1 MQLNFFQRIIDRRV
15 DDRINEILN
24 SGDNF
29 EFQDISDSEAK
40 DKISSFI
47 VKNGKEGITQLG
59 TLDFV
64 LNLRLP
70 AQQVEK
76 VLYDFEK
83 EERIKEVE

>member
-29 EFQDISDSEAK
+29 EFQDISDSEAR

-47 VKNGKEGITQLG
+47 VRKKKEGITQLG

-76 VLYDFEK
+76 ILDDFEK
-83 EERIKEVE
+83 EERVKAVE